1 MSVEFKDYYA
11 TLGVARDAK
20 EEDIKKAFRKLARK
34 HHPDVAEDKKA
45 AEEKFKEINEAYEV
59 LGDPVKRQKYDTLGS
74 NWREAEQY
82 QGQAPPQWGGGRRY
96 TSAAGAQGQGPAQE
110 FHFDGTGFSDFFE
123 QYFGGGGHSGQ
134 FHGFGD
140 EEGFA
145 EEVHRQA
152 NRPRRGHDVEGD
164 ILVTL
169 NEVLHGTDRPIS
181 LATAD
186 PRTGKRD
193 TKSFT
198 VRIPPGAPEGKRIRV
213 AGHGGEGTSGGAA
226 GDLYLKVRYAAHPDF
241 RARGGDLYYDLDLAP
256 WEAVLGTEVVVRGL
270 QGGIKVRIP
279 AGTTQDGQLRLK
291 GQGLPQGKSGERGDL
306 YVIAHIQVPTQLS
319 DQELALWQKLAS
331 ESHFNPRS

>member
-34 HHPDVAEDKKA
+34 HHPDVAEDKKG

-74 NWREAEQY
+74 NWREAEQH

-96 TSAAGAQGQGPAQE
+96 TSATGPQGQGPAQE

-145 EEVHRQA
+145 EEMHRQE

-169 NEVLHGTDRPIS
+169 HEVLHGTERPLS
-181 LATAD
+181 GHHRPSHWKKGGKVLHGANSSRSTGGQAH
-186 PRTGKRD
+186 PRGGAWWRGGRRRCCWGPVS
-193 TKSFT
+193 KSAL
-198 VRIPPGAPEGKRIRV
+198 RGAP
-213 AGHGGEGTSGGAA
+213 
-226 GDLYLKVRYAAHPDF
+226 
-241 RARGGDLYYDLDLAP
+241 
-256 WEAVLGTEVVVRGL
+256 
-270 QGGIKVRIP
+270 
-279 AGTTQDGQLRLK
+279 
-291 GQGLPQGKSGERGDL
+291 
-306 YVIAHIQVPTQLS
+306 
-319 DQELALWQKLAS
+319 
-331 ESHFNPRS
+331 